1 MRSKETSELARFCR
15 GARAPADLRA
25 ETDKEGEDAE
35 REDAERDD
43 AERDDAGRDDAVF
56 DERV

>member
-35 REDAERDD
+35 RDD